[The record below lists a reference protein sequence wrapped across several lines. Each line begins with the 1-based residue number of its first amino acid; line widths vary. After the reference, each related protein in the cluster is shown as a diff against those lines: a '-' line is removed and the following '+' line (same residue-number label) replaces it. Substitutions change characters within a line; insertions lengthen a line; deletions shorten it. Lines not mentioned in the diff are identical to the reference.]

1 MKKLIL
7 LFLFLIPNLVMAET
21 WFCAA
26 TLAVYNKP
34 DEVESKVY
42 KREGSGF
49 TRTTTISGESKMDIL
64 NENAKFV
71 ALAETYNYPSVF
83 ITFLYK
89 DKSAFYEK
97 YIDTKGNESKPLNG
111 SCYIVDDMRKL

>member
-1 MKKLIL
+1 MKKLFL
-7 LFLFLIPNLVMAET
+7 LLFLIPNLVMGET

-26 TLAVYNKP
+26 TLEVYDRP
-34 DEVESKVY
+34 EEVENKVY

-49 TRTTTISGESKMDIL
+49 SRTTTISGEKKLDII

-71 ALAETYNYPSVF
+71 VLAETYNYPSVF

-89 DKSAFYEK
+89 DTRAFYEN
-97 YIDTKGNESKPLNG
+97 YIDSKGNETKPLNG
-111 SCYIVDDMRKL
+111 SCYIVDDMRTL

>member
-1 MKKLIL
+1 ML
-7 LFLFLIPNLVMAET
+7 AET

-49 TRTTTISGESKMDIL
+49 TRTTTISGEAKMDIL

-89 DKSAFYEK
+89 DTSAFYEK
-97 YIDTKGNESKPLNG
+97 YIDTKGWLACRDSGYYTPLYKTQSTISSAFAFFN
-111 SCYIVDDMRKL
+111 I

>member
-1 MKKLIL
+1 MKKLL
-7 LFLFLIPNLVMAET
+7 LFLLLIPNLVIAET

-26 TLAVYNKP
+26 TLEDFNQP
-34 DEVESKVY
+34 DVVESKVY

-49 TRTTTISGESKMDIL
+49 TKISTISGESKMEIL
-64 NENAKFV
+64 NENTKFV
-71 ALAETYNYPSVF
+71 ALAEIFNYPSVF

-89 DKSAFYEK
+89 DTRAFYEN
-97 YIDTKGNESKPLNG
+97 YIDSKGNESKPLNG

>member
-1 MKKLIL
+1 MKNL
-7 LFLFLIPNLVMAET
+7 LPLLFLIPNLVLAET

-26 TLAVYNKP
+26 TLEVYDRP
-34 DEVESKVY
+34 EEVENKVY

-49 TRTTTISGESKMDIL
+49 SRTTTISGEKKLDII

-71 ALAETYNYPSVF
+71 VLAETFNYPSIF

-89 DKSAFYEK
+89 DTRAFYEN
-97 YIDTKGNESKPLNG
+97 YIDSKGNETKPLNG
-111 SCYIVDDMRKL
+111 SCYIVDDMRTL

>member
-1 MKKLIL
+1 MG
-7 LFLFLIPNLVMAET
+7 ET

-26 TLAVYNKP
+26 TLEVYDRP
-34 DEVESKVY
+34 EEVENKVY

-49 TRTTTISGESKMDIL
+49 SRTTTISGEKKLDII

-71 ALAETYNYPSVF
+71 VLAETYNYPSVF

-89 DKSAFYEK
+89 DTRAFYEN
-97 YIDTKGNESKPLNG
+97 YIDSKGNESKPLNG

>member
-1 MKKLIL
+1 MKHLLTLL
-7 LFLFLIPNLVMAET
+7 LFISTSAMAET

-26 TLAVYNKP
+26 TLEDFNQP
-34 DEVESKVY
+34 DVVESKVY

-49 TRTTTISGESKMDIL
+49 TKISTISGESKMEIL
-64 NENAKFV
+64 NENTKFV
-71 ALAETYNYPSVF
+71 ALAETFNYPSVF

-89 DKSAFYEK
+89 DTRAFYEN
-97 YIDTKGNESKPLNG
+97 YIDSKGNESKPLNG